1 MAARDGMSAERP
13 GAPEAPRDRGPR
25 LGWLAQNVEQELP
38 ELRLISCEVQVG
50 RTEPVTARC
59 PRDVQAR
66 LRGLSNQFRGARAIG
81 IRREPVPAAYRV
93 FFRQIGL
100 DPDVV
105 LTPIEAAVR
114 ERMLRGGFLPGSL
127 LEDILLIALLDTGI
141 PVWALASETLDGP
154 LGIRPSAEEERLG
167 RSPDAPML
175 PPGQL
180 VIADSSAPLAI
191 LFGELAPAHRPLAGT
206 RELTLF
212 AVAVAGVPG
221 LYAEEAL
228 WTCQTAL
235 EQP

>member
-1 MAARDGMSAERP
+1 
-13 GAPEAPRDRGPR
+13 
-25 LGWLAQNVEQELP
+25 
-38 ELRLISCEVQVG
+38 
-50 RTEPVTARC
+50 
-59 PRDVQAR
+59 VQAR
-66 LRGLSNQFRGARAIG
+66 LRGLSNRFRGARAIG

-100 DPDVV
+100 DPDLVR
-105 LTPIEAAVR
+105 TPIEEAVR
-114 ERMLRGGFLPGSL
+114 ERMLRGGFLPGEL

-154 LGIRPSAEEERLG
+154 LGIRSSAEGERLG
-167 RSPDAPML
+167 GAQDAPVL
-175 PPGQL
+175 PPGRL
-180 VIADSSAPLAI
+180 VIADASAPLAI
-191 LFGELAPAHRPLAGT
+191 LFGEVAPPYRPIART